1 MLKKLINWLL
11 YDKPLFQKPTQ
22 CYSHSINKKDWKKN
36 WLGLI
41 KVYDSYDLQ
50 YNWCFIKVT
59 SHLQEDDNIEDIRNT
74 LSIGFGGR
82 YIKWLLPFSII
93 KPVLDYRS
101 SYTRDG
107 VEVPYEVY
115 EEREYKISYDKKE
128 GYINLHWNYADQ
140 LLYNITKHK
149 GYSKWITL
157 FWGDF
162 SCSCSKRELLNLD
175 KSLFKDITKANY
187 EERQE
192 LDKHHQYIEFTF
204 LDYDKEEIT
213 ATGKLVRRVYSY
225 GNQNSVTR
233 WIMKFFRKPID
244 NIYLEMEF
252 HKELGPN
259 KGSYKGGVTGQ
270 GCKLLPDEL
279 PEDGFVRYCTDPEVR
294 GFRSTDLTNMTLI
307 SFTYYKDVGLTDTL
321 PSKQKIY
328 SPFIFNLI
336 DFQDRGIKVDNDY
349 RQDHDLNLACY
360 IDKISLQN
368 VIQNHNIV
376 TDKLF
381 YIENEKV
388 IGTTLFQFWKR
399 YYTGINKTTITS
411 NGVFK
416 YYFTE
421 KAVTYLK
428 EVIPFKYATFI
439 ECKGE

>member
-1 MLKKLINWLL
+1 MSKFLDWLL
-11 YDKPLFQKPTQ
+11 YDKPLFTKPIDT
-22 CYSHSINKKDWKKN
+22 YSHSIDKSKWKKN
-36 WLGLI
+36 WLGMTR
-41 KVYDSYDLQ
+41 VYESYDLQ
-50 YNWCFIKVT
+50 YNWCFIRIL
-59 SHLQEDDNIEDIRNT
+59 SHLEDDGEIEDLRNVLT
-74 LSIGFGGR
+74 IGFGG
-82 YIKWLLPFSII
+82 YYTKWLFPFSII
-93 KPVLDYRS
+93 KPVLDYTS
-101 SYTRDG
+101 SYKRNE
-107 VEVPYEVY
+107 VEVPYSVY
-115 EEREYKISYDKKE
+115 KEREYEISYNKEE
-128 GYINLHWNYADQ
+128 GYIHFKWNYADN
-140 LLYNITKHK
+140 LLYNNFKHEN
-149 GYSKWITL
+149 YSKWITL
-157 FWGDF
+157 FWGRF
-162 SCSCSKRELLNLD
+162 SCSCSKWELLNLD
-175 KSLFKDITKANY
+175 KTLYKDTTNMDYDTKH
-187 EERQE
+187 E
-192 LDKHHQYIEFTF
+192 LEKHQQYIEFTF

-225 GNQNSVTR
+225 GNNNKVTR
-233 WIMKFFRKPID
+233 WIMKFFKKPID
-244 NIYLEMEF
+244 NVYLEMEF
-252 HKELGPN
+252 HKEIGPS
-259 KGSYKGGVTGQ
+259 KGSWKGGVTGQ

-307 SFTYYKDVGLTDTL
+307 GFTYYKDVGLTDTL
-321 PSKQKIY
+321 PIKQKIY

-360 IDKISLQN
+360 IDKISLQD
-368 VIQNHNIV
+368 VIKNHNIV

-388 IGTTLFQFWKR
+388 IGSTLFQFWKR
-399 YYTGINKTTITS
+399 YYTGINKATITS